1 MPYLSRKILV
11 SLCPLVNL
19 DLFKKGFY
27 NVKCRLI
34 DQQSETVHSVVQ
46 CTEVRDLLGPHMVEF
61 VYPGANKGED
71 HFVSQTI
78 TIEYT
83 DQSFALGE
91 SFIFTS
97 SVPIQQD
104 YTEVYVPSHFTL
116 QLDLMFSGAE
126 ELPKGPSEFAC
137 VSSRSLS
144 FTIDWRKGLHD
155 YFPVLFDYFHLSA
168 IGVSVYASLFE
179 FNMGDYPYHNPPSTG
194 GASVMRRG
202 SRLSLSNRRASSY
215 QLAPS
220 SNTPGNNSAC
230 TLIYHIVHQPGLD
243 LSNVHT

>member
-1 MPYLSRKILV
+1 M
-11 SLCPLVNL
+11 
-19 DLFKKGFY
+19 
-27 NVKCRLI
+27 KCRLV
-34 DQQSETVHSVVQ
+34 DQQSEVAHSVVK

-61 VYPGANKGED
+61 VYPGASNEED

-97 SVPIQQD
+97 CAPIQSD

-116 QLDLMFSGAE
+116 QLDLMFSAADD
-126 ELPKGPSEFAC
+126 LPKGPSEFTC

-168 IGVSVYASLFE
+168 IGVSVHASLFE
-179 FNMGDYPYHNPPSTG
+179 FNTGDFPYSDIPIHSSNVT
-194 GASVMRRG
+194 RRG
-202 SRLSLSNRRASSY
+202 SRLSLSHRRPSSY
-215 QLAPS
+215 QLAS
-220 SNTPGNNSAC
+220 SNTPGNSSVC
-230 TLIYHIVHQPGLD
+230 VC
-243 LSNVHT
+243 VCV